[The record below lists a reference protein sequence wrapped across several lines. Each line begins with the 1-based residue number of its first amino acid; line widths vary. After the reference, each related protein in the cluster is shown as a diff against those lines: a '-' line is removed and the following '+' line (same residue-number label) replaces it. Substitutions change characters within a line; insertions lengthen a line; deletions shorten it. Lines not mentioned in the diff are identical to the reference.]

1 MKKVERSVACALFLM
16 AALSV
21 PALSFA
27 QSLFDG
33 TWRINMNQS
42 KISPKPLGFYLSQGW
57 YHCTTCNPQFD
68 AQADGQDH
76 AVAGQSYDTIS
87 VKEVDPNTIQVTTKK
102 GGNVDSE
109 STRAVSANGKTL
121 TVKVTGHPMSGGDPV
136 ITEVAAT
143 RVGVAPGGAHATS
156 GKWKIDKVKQS
167 DNGLLTTYKTNGDEI
182 TMSEPTGETY
192 TAKLDGSD
200 APVKGAYS
208 YDTVSL
214 KKINARS
221 IEETDKRGGQVVDVS
236 TMTVSADGKK
246 MTIVDTNKQTDR
258 TSTYV
263 ATKQ

>member
-1 MKKVERSVACALFLM
+1 MKKVERSVVCAMFLTV
-16 AALSV
+16 ALSV
-21 PALSFA
+21 SALSFA
-27 QSLFDG
+27 QSPFDG
-33 TWRINMNQS
+33 TWRVNMNQS

-57 YHCTTCNPQFD
+57 YHCTTCNPTFD

-76 AVAGQSYDTIS
+76 AVAGQAYDTIS
-87 VKEVDPNTIQVTTKK
+87 VKEFDPNTIQVTTKK

-109 STRAVSANGKTL
+109 STRTVSANGKTL
-121 TVKVTGHPMSGGDPV
+121 AVKVTSHPMNGGDPV
-136 ITEVAAT
+136 ITEVAAS
-143 RVGVAPGGAHATS
+143 RVGVAPGGAHAAS
-156 GKWKIDKVKQS
+156 GQWKVDKVKQS

-200 APVKGAYS
+200 APVKGAYG
-208 YDTVSL
+208 YDSVSL
-214 KKINARS
+214 KKINTRS

-246 MTIVDTNKQTDR
+246 MTIVDTSKPTDR
-258 TSTYV
+258 TSTYI